1 MVVKSASFPVAA
13 NGKGS
18 ACLSLPLLFFAL
30 LPYKR
35 AAFLALG
42 GCDPCAEITCAC
54 CRCVSVSLLALAL
67 GNRQHGGGVRAFCAP
82 AVYCGDDPPFSLKS
96 IVWLTSHG
104 WTICAPLREMAL
116 CL

>member
-42 GCDPCAEITCAC
+42 GCDPCAEITCAS
-54 CRCVSVSLLALAL
+54 VAVSLLALAL
-67 GNRQHGGGVRAFCAP
+67 GNRQHGGGARAFCPP
-82 AVYCGDDPPFSLKS
+82 AVYCCDDPPFSRKS

-104 WTICAPLREMAL
+104 WAICAPLREMAL